1 MKVIEKNEGQKIE
14 YLQEG
19 NNLLSFRDELFI
31 NLARCERDYPVQ
43 IDICENSD
51 GILTTGVSQ
60 RYIAQIDIPARQY
73 NEVPVEN
80 TEGEGTEGEEESFR
94 LEPVPFSM
102 EKVTLTLW
110 ALNEGGLR

>member
-1 MKVIEKNEGQKIE
+1 MKVIEKNEGPKIE

-31 NLARCERDYPVQ
+31 NLAKCERDYPVQ
-43 IDICENSD
+43 IDICENKD

-80 TEGEGTEGEEESFR
+80 TELEGTDNEGESFK

-102 EKVTLTLW
+102 DNVTLTLW
-110 ALNEGGLR
+110 ATEGGSN

>member
-1 MKVIEKNEGQKIE
+1 MKVIEKNEGPKIE

-31 NLARCERDYPVQ
+31 NLAKCERDYPVQ
-43 IDICENSD
+43 IDICENKD

-73 NEVPVEN
+73 NEVTVEN
-80 TEGEGTEGEEESFR
+80 TELEGTENEGELFK

-102 EKVTLTLW
+102 ENVTLTLW
-110 ALNEGGLR
+110 AIEGGRQ